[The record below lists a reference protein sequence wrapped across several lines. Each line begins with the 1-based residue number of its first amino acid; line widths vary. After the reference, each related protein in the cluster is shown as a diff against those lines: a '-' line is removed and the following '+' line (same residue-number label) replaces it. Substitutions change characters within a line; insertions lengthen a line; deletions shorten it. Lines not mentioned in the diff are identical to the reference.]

1 MNDIKSPRK
10 ERADHSSTLMALVC
24 SRRSSSFS
32 GLNILNCEPR
42 NVAFD
47 LQICRG
53 GVTTLLQPRLNAI
66 IMSIN
71 KTEEKD
77 GDGWSHL

>member
-24 SRRSSSFS
+24 SRRSSSGF
-32 GLNILNCEPR
+32 NILNCEPR

-53 GVTTLLQPRLNAI
+53 GATTPLQPRLNAI

-71 KTEEKD
+71 KTEEEEED
-77 GDGWSHL
+77 G